1 MRCELSASS
10 KEDFKVHYNKTN
22 YSYVEAQIII
32 DDIMFKVLLIDQ
44 VVILLAVVFD
54 VSRKAEQFKDD
65 AQCNVLLS
73 SLLHR
78 YC

>member
-1 MRCELSASS
+1 
-10 KEDFKVHYNKTN
+10 
-22 YSYVEAQIII
+22 
-32 DDIMFKVLLIDQ
+32 MFKVLLIDQ

-54 VSRKAEQFKDD
+54 VSRKAEQLKDD